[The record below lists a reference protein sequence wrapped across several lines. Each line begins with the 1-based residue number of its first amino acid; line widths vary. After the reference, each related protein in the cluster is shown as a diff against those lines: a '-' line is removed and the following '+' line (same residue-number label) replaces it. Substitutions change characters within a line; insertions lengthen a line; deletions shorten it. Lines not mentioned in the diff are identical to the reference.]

1 MAAVAG
7 SGTAGAGLVEASA
20 VLVSGF
26 ASPFGSVFGSS
37 FLGSSFFA
45 TSVFGS
51 SFFGSSFLA
60 TVVVGLDEVDFEL
73 DVGLDFFFVDE
84 AVVLLVPPEDLPL
97 VVRLILGAAFVVGF
111 GVGAG
116 GGGSGAGVSFFFT
129 NPEIRLRKP
138 FFSASASSPHATE
151 TISVDTT
158 NKPKSRFK
166 ADRDVESE
174 SFMRRIGVLRDGYR
188 RRG

>member
-1 MAAVAG
+1 M
-7 SGTAGAGLVEASA
+7 
-20 VLVSGF
+20 
-26 ASPFGSVFGSS
+26 
-37 FLGSSFFA
+37 
-45 TSVFGS
+45 
-51 SFFGSSFLA
+51 
-60 TVVVGLDEVDFEL
+60 VVGLDEVDFEL

-129 NPEIRLRKP
+129 NPEILLRKP
-138 FFSASASSPHATE
+138 FFSSSASSPHATE